1 MLNSSF
7 EENVFALKYQK
18 SKFNAYICG
27 KIAKTEFKMILKFR
41 LRNVFSFRD
50 EITLDLQAAK
60 IQTVKGKALSG
71 NLFTTNGVQVLKSI
85 SMFGANASGKSNVIK
100 GIKACVNMIRSSHT
114 YNENTTFQV
123 APFKF
128 DGYDKKPSSFYVRFI
143 VDGIEYEYSFSLTQT
158 EILTEQL
165 YYYPKGRRSL
175 VFTRDETKGPN
186 KTDIYEFRQAIKR
199 PMDVAANTS
208 RKTLFVSRASQ
219 MDRDIAK
226 KVFRFFTEDIVL
238 DYKESAMPVED
249 FLKTEKEDILEI
261 LNTADSDIVDIKI
274 QGYSLKTFH
283 KSNPDIAFDFDTEES
298 EGTKTLF
305 QMMLGL
311 INAIRNDRTLLM
323 DGIDTNLHPHLVE
336 YIINLFNSSNHAQLI
351 YTAHN
356 THLLNTD
363 FQRRDQVYFVN
374 KHDDGCSELYS
385 LYDFK
390 DFRDNYDMEKAYL
403 QGRFDAIPYLS
414 IPNI

>member
-1 MLNSSF
+1 MVLR
-7 EENVFALKYQK
+7 
-18 SKFNAYICG
+18 
-27 KIAKTEFKMILKFR
+27 FR
-41 LRNVFSFRD
+41 LKNVFSFRD

-60 IQTVKGKALSG
+60 IQTEKGKALSG
-71 NLFTTNGVQVLKSI
+71 NLFTINGEQILKSI

-114 YNENTTFQV
+114 YNENTIFQV

-128 DGYDKKPSSFYVRFI
+128 DGYDKQPSSFYVRFI
-143 VDGIEYEYSFSLTQT
+143 LDEIEYEYSFSLTQT

-165 YYYPKGRRSL
+165 YYYPRGRRSL
-175 VFTRDETKGPN
+175 VFTRDETKGPE
-186 KTDIYEFRQAIKR
+186 KTEIYEFRQAIKR

-238 DYKESAMPVED
+238 DYKESAMPIED
-249 FLKTEKEDILEI
+249 FLKTKKENILRI
-261 LNTADSDIVDIKI
+261 LNAADSDIVDVKI
-274 QGYSLKTFH
+274 QGNSLKTFH
-283 KSNPDIAFDFDTEES
+283 KSNPNIAFDFDTEES

-305 QMMLGL
+305 QMMLGI
-311 INAIRNDRTLLM
+311 INVIRNDRTLLM
-323 DGIDTNLHPHLVE
+323 DGIDINLHPHLVE
-336 YIINLFNSSNHAQLI
+336 YIINLFNRSNHAQLI

-374 KHDDGCSELYS
+374 KRDDGCSELYS

>member
-1 MLNSSF
+1 MVLSLR
-7 EENVFALKYQK
+7 LK
-18 SKFNAYICG
+18 NI
-27 KIAKTEFKMILKFR
+27 
-41 LRNVFSFRD
+41 FSFRD
-50 EITLDLQAAK
+50 ETTLDLQAAK
-60 IQTVKGKALSG
+60 IQTEKGKALSG
-71 NLFTTNGVQVLKSI
+71 NMFPAAGGQVLKSV
-85 SMFGANASGKSNVIK
+85 SVFGANASGKSNLIK

-114 YNENTTFQV
+114 YNENTIFQI
-123 APFKF
+123 APFRF
-128 DGYDKKPSSFYVRFI
+128 DGYDKQPSSFYVRFI
-143 VDGIEYEYSFSLTQT
+143 LDEIEYEYSFSLTQT

-175 VFTRDETKGPN
+175 VFTRDETKGPD
-186 KTDIYEFRQAIKR
+186 KTDVYEFRQAIKR

-208 RKTLFVSRASQ
+208 RKTLFISRASQ

-249 FLKTEKEDILEI
+249 FLKTKKEDILEI
-261 LNTADSDIVDIKI
+261 LNTADSDIVDVKI
-274 QGYSLKTFH
+274 QGNSLKTFH

-298 EGTKTLF
+298 EGTKILF
-305 QMMLGL
+305 QMMLGI
-311 INAIRNDRTLLM
+311 INVIRNDRTFLM

-336 YIINLFNSSNHAQLI
+336 YIINLFNRSNHAQLI
-351 YTAHN
+351 YTTHN

-374 KHDDGCSELYS
+374 KRDDGCSELYS

>member
-1 MLNSSF
+1 M
-7 EENVFALKYQK
+7 V
-18 SKFNAYICG
+18 
-27 KIAKTEFKMILKFR
+27 LKFR
-41 LRNVFSFRD
+41 LKNVFSFRD

-60 IQTVKGKALSG
+60 IQTEKGKALSG
-71 NLFTTNGVQVLKSI
+71 NLFTINGEQILKSI
-85 SMFGANASGKSNVIK
+85 SMVGANASGKSNVIR

-114 YNENTTFQV
+114 YNENTIFQV

-128 DGYDKKPSSFYVRFI
+128 DGYDKQPSSFYVRFI
-143 VDGIEYEYSFSLTQT
+143 LDEIEYEYSFSLTQT

-165 YYYPKGRRSL
+165 YYYPRGRRSL
-175 VFTRDETKGPN
+175 VFTRDETKGPE
-186 KTDIYEFRQAIKR
+186 KTEIYEFRQAIKR

-249 FLKTEKEDILEI
+249 FLKTKKENILRI
-261 LNTADSDIVDIKI
+261 LNAADSDIVDMKI
-274 QGYSLKTFH
+274 QGNSLKTFH

-305 QMMLGL
+305 QMMLGI
-311 INAIRNDRTLLM
+311 INVIRNDRTFLM

-336 YIINLFNSSNHAQLI
+336 YIINLFNRSNQAQLI
-351 YTAHN
+351 YTTHN

-374 KHDDGCSELYS
+374 KREDGCSELYS

-390 DFRDNYDMEKAYL
+390 DFRDSYDMEKAYL

>member
-1 MLNSSF
+1 
-7 EENVFALKYQK
+7 
-18 SKFNAYICG
+18 
-27 KIAKTEFKMILKFR
+27 MILKFR

-50 EITLDLQAAK
+50 VITLDLQAAK
-60 IQTVKGKALSG
+60 IQTEKGKALSG

-123 APFKF
+123 TPFKF
-128 DGYDKKPSSFYVRFI
+128 DRYDKKPSSFYVRFI
-143 VDGIEYEYSFSLTQT
+143 VDGIEYEYSFSLTQA

-219 MDRDIAK
+219 MDRDTAK

-249 FLKTEKEDILEI
+249 FLKTKKEDILEI

-305 QMMLGL
+305 QMMLGI
-311 INAIRNDRTLLM
+311 INVIRNDRTFLM

-336 YIINLFNSSNHAQLI
+336 YIINLFNRSNHAQLI

-374 KHDDGCSELYS
+374 KRDDGCSKLHS

-403 QGRFDAIPYLS
+403 QGRFDAIPYLTT
-414 IPNI
+414 PNI

>member
-1 MLNSSF
+1 M
-7 EENVFALKYQK
+7 V
-18 SKFNAYICG
+18 
-27 KIAKTEFKMILKFR
+27 LKFR
-41 LRNVFSFRD
+41 LKNVFSFRD

-60 IQTVKGKALSG
+60 IQTEKGKALNG
-71 NLFTTNGVQVLKSI
+71 NLFTINGEQILKSI
-85 SMFGANASGKSNVIK
+85 SLFGANASGKSNVIK

-114 YNENTTFQV
+114 YNEDTTFQV
-123 APFKF
+123 DPFKF

-143 VDGIEYEYSFSLTQT
+143 LDGIEYEYSFSLTQT

-175 VFTRDETKGPN
+175 VFTRDETKGPD

-305 QMMLGL
+305 QMMLGI
-311 INAIRNDRTLLM
+311 INVIRNDRTLLM
-323 DGIDTNLHPHLVE
+323 DGIDASLHPHLVE
-336 YIINLFNSSNHAQLI
+336 YIINLFNRSNHAQLI

-374 KHDDGCSELYS
+374 KREDGCSELYS

>member
-1 MLNSSF
+1 
-7 EENVFALKYQK
+7 
-18 SKFNAYICG
+18 
-27 KIAKTEFKMILKFR
+27 
-41 LRNVFSFRD
+41 
-50 EITLDLQAAK
+50 
-60 IQTVKGKALSG
+60 
-71 NLFTTNGVQVLKSI
+71 
-85 SMFGANASGKSNVIK
+85 MFGANASGKSNVIK

-114 YNENTTFQV
+114 YNENTIFQV

-128 DGYDKKPSSFYVRFI
+128 DGYDKQPSSFYVRFI

-165 YYYPKGRRSL
+165 YYYPRGRRSL
-175 VFTRDETKGPN
+175 VFTRDETKGPE
-186 KTDIYEFRQAIKR
+186 KTEIYEFRQAIKR

-249 FLKTEKEDILEI
+249 FLKTKKENILRI
-261 LNTADSDIVDIKI
+261 LNAADSDIVDMKI
-274 QGYSLKTFH
+274 QSNSLKTFH
-283 KSNPDIAFDFDTEES
+283 KSNPNIAFDFDTEES

-305 QMMLGL
+305 QMMLGI
-311 INAIRNDRTLLM
+311 INVIRNDRTLLM

-336 YIINLFNSSNHAQLI
+336 YIINLFNRSNHAQLI

-374 KHDDGCSELYS
+374 KRDDGCSELYS

>member
-1 MLNSSF
+1 MVLR
-7 EENVFALKYQK
+7 
-18 SKFNAYICG
+18 
-27 KIAKTEFKMILKFR
+27 FR
-41 LRNVFSFRD
+41 LKNVFSFRD

-60 IQTVKGKALSG
+60 IQTEKGKALSG
-71 NLFTTNGVQVLKSI
+71 ILFTINGEQILKSI

-114 YNENTTFQV
+114 YNENTIFQV

-128 DGYDKKPSSFYVRFI
+128 DGYDKQPSSFYVRFI

-165 YYYPKGRRSL
+165 YYYPRGRRSL
-175 VFTRDETKGPN
+175 VFTRDETKGPE
-186 KTDIYEFRQAIKR
+186 KTEIYVFRQAIKR

-249 FLKTEKEDILEI
+249 FLKTKKENILRI
-261 LNTADSDIVDIKI
+261 LNAADSDIVDMKI
-274 QGYSLKTFH
+274 QSNSLKTFH
-283 KSNPDIAFDFDTEES
+283 KSNPNIAFDFDTEES

-305 QMMLGL
+305 QMMLGI
-311 INAIRNDRTLLM
+311 INVIRNDRTLLM

-336 YIINLFNSSNHAQLI
+336 YIINLFNRSNHAQLI

-374 KHDDGCSELYS
+374 KRDDGCSELYS

>member
-1 MLNSSF
+1 MVLR
-7 EENVFALKYQK
+7 
-18 SKFNAYICG
+18 
-27 KIAKTEFKMILKFR
+27 FR
-41 LRNVFSFRD
+41 LKNVFSFRD

-60 IQTVKGKALSG
+60 IQTEKGKALSRI
-71 NLFTTNGVQVLKSI
+71 LFTINGEQILKSI
-85 SMFGANASGKSNVIK
+85 SMFGATASGKSNVIK

-114 YNENTTFQV
+114 YNENTIFQV

-128 DGYDKKPSSFYVRFI
+128 DGYDKQPSSFYVRFI
-143 VDGIEYEYSFSLTQT
+143 LDEIEYEYSFSLTQT

-165 YYYPKGRRSL
+165 YYYPRGRRSL
-175 VFTRDETKGPN
+175 VFTRDETKGPE
-186 KTDIYEFRQAIKR
+186 KTEIYEFRQAIKR

-249 FLKTEKEDILEI
+249 FLKTKKENILRI
-261 LNTADSDIVDIKI
+261 LNAADSDIVDMKI
-274 QGYSLKTFH
+274 QSNSLKTFH
-283 KSNPDIAFDFDTEES
+283 KSNPNIAFDFDTEES

-305 QMMLGL
+305 QMMLGI
-311 INAIRNDRTLLM
+311 INVIRNDRTLLM

-336 YIINLFNSSNHAQLI
+336 YIINLFNRSNHAQLI

-374 KHDDGCSELYS
+374 KRDDGCSELYS

>member
-1 MLNSSF
+1 M
-7 EENVFALKYQK
+7 
-18 SKFNAYICG
+18 
-27 KIAKTEFKMILKFR
+27 MLKFR

-60 IQTVKGKALSG
+60 IQTEKGKALSG

-249 FLKTEKEDILEI
+249 FLNTEKEDILEI

>member
-1 MLNSSF
+1 MVLR
-7 EENVFALKYQK
+7 
-18 SKFNAYICG
+18 
-27 KIAKTEFKMILKFR
+27 FR
-41 LRNVFSFRD
+41 LKNVFSFRD

-60 IQTVKGKALSG
+60 IQTEKGKALSG
-71 NLFTTNGVQVLKSI
+71 ILFTINGEQILKSI

-114 YNENTTFQV
+114 YNENTIFQV

-128 DGYDKKPSSFYVRFI
+128 DGYDKQPSSFYVRFI

-165 YYYPKGRRSL
+165 YYYPRGRRSL
-175 VFTRDETKGPN
+175 VFTRDETKGPE
-186 KTDIYEFRQAIKR
+186 KTEIYEFRQAIKR

-249 FLKTEKEDILEI
+249 FLKTKKENILRI
-261 LNTADSDIVDIKI
+261 LNAADSDIVDMKI
-274 QGYSLKTFH
+274 QSNSLKTFH
-283 KSNPDIAFDFDTEES
+283 KSNPNIAFDFDTEES

-305 QMMLGL
+305 QMMLGI
-311 INAIRNDRTLLM
+311 INVIRNDRTLLM

-336 YIINLFNSSNHAQLI
+336 YIINLFNRSNHAQLI

-374 KHDDGCSELYS
+374 KRDDGCSELYS

>member
-1 MLNSSF
+1 
-7 EENVFALKYQK
+7 
-18 SKFNAYICG
+18 
-27 KIAKTEFKMILKFR
+27 MILKFR

-60 IQTVKGKALSG
+60 IQTEKGKALSG
-71 NLFTTNGVQVLKSI
+71 NLFTTNGEQILKSI

-128 DGYDKKPSSFYVRFI
+128 DGYDKQASSFYVRFI
-143 VDGIEYEYSFSLTQT
+143 LDEIEYEYSFSLTQT

-249 FLKTEKEDILEI
+249 FLKTKKEDILEI

-305 QMMLGL
+305 QMMLGI
-311 INAIRNDRTLLM
+311 INVIRNDRTLLM

-336 YIINLFNSSNHAQLI
+336 YIINLFNRSNQAQLI
-351 YTAHN
+351 YTTQN

-374 KHDDGCSELYS
+374 KREDGCSELYS

>member
-1 MLNSSF
+1 
-7 EENVFALKYQK
+7 
-18 SKFNAYICG
+18 
-27 KIAKTEFKMILKFR
+27 MILKFR

-60 IQTVKGKALSG
+60 IQTEKGKALSG
-71 NLFTTNGVQVLKSI
+71 NLFTTNEVQVLKSI
-85 SMFGANASGKSNVIK
+85 SMFGANSSGKSNVIK

-143 VDGIEYEYSFSLTQT
+143 VDGIEYEYSFSLTQA

-226 KVFRFFTEDIVL
+226 KVFRFFNEDIVL

-249 FLKTEKEDILEI
+249 FLKTKKEDILEI

-305 QMMLGL
+305 QMMLGI
-311 INAIRNDRTLLM
+311 INVIRNDRTFLM

-336 YIINLFNSSNHAQLI
+336 YIINLFNRSNHAQLI

-374 KHDDGCSELYS
+374 KRDDGCSELYS

-403 QGRFDAIPYLS
+403 QGRFDAIPYLTT
-414 IPNI
+414 PNI

>member
-1 MLNSSF
+1 MVLR
-7 EENVFALKYQK
+7 
-18 SKFNAYICG
+18 
-27 KIAKTEFKMILKFR
+27 FR
-41 LRNVFSFRD
+41 LKNVFSFRD

-60 IQTVKGKALSG
+60 IQTEKGKALSG
-71 NLFTTNGVQVLKSI
+71 ILFTINGEQILKSI

-114 YNENTTFQV
+114 YNENTIFQV

-128 DGYDKKPSSFYVRFI
+128 DGYDKQPSSFYVRFI

-165 YYYPKGRRSL
+165 YYYPRGRRSL
-175 VFTRDETKGPN
+175 VFTRDETKGPE
-186 KTDIYEFRQAIKR
+186 KTEIYEFRQAIKR

-249 FLKTEKEDILEI
+249 FLKTKKENILRI
-261 LNTADSDIVDIKI
+261 LNAADSDIVDMKI
-274 QGYSLKTFH
+274 QSNSLKTFH
-283 KSNPDIAFDFDTEES
+283 KSNPNIAFDFDTEES

-305 QMMLGL
+305 QMMLGI
-311 INAIRNDRTLLM
+311 INVVRNDRTLLM

-336 YIINLFNSSNHAQLI
+336 YIINLFNRGNHAQLI

-374 KHDDGCSELYS
+374 KRDDGCSELYS